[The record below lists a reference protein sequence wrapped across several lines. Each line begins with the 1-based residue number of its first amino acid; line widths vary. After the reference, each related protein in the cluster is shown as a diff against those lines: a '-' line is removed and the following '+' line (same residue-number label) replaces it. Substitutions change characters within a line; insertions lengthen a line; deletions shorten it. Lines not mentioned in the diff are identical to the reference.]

1 MEVRAQGP
9 PKLLSNGPFLGA
21 SLSQCV
27 SSKPVFVIQGDKNK
41 AYNNANSVM
50 KLKPSAAEIA
60 AKEAEKE
67 SAEEESSPGLW
78 SVTLKNGNVG
88 LCPIMIRD
96 FLIFAAAELDKQ
108 SEKEDK
114 RAPPTADELRCIFEN
129 DSHVSAFKGG
139 NIYDGTLCVR
149 SSTFSSGKFRLN
161 LA

>member
-50 KLKPSAAEIA
+50 KLKPSAA
-60 AKEAEKE
+60 KEAEKE

-96 FLIFAAAELDKQ
+96 FLIFAAAELGKQ
-108 SEKEDK
+108 SEMEEKG
-114 RAPPTADELRCIFEN
+114 ASPAADELRCIFEN

-139 NIYDGTLCVR
+139 NVYDGTLCVR